1 MSGTLTAKRHAART
15 RWDRDAIAKGQPPG
29 PRVVRL
35 DQLDATTRGIIT
47 AILSARANASTS
59 KAPAVSETPAEALE
73 VRRAAGEPSAA

>member
-35 DQLDATTRGIIT
+35 DQLDATTRGIIC
-47 AILSARANASTS
+47 AILAAREHAGQQRAVTAVGTPVT
-59 KAPAVSETPAEALE
+59 APE
-73 VRRAAGEPSAA
+73 VRGGSLDPSEA